1 MSHTLPLDVGVVFA
15 HCSAQ
20 AVAATVGADLLHI
33 KGPAIDQSL
42 LGAGGDLPRR
52 RRSMDADVLVRPR
65 DVGRFIDGMV
75 SAGWRVAYPFED
87 GSPFTHAATMVHP
100 DLPSVD
106 VHRSFPGIYLEPRE
120 AFDRLW
126 RDRTST
132 ELGGIDCS
140 VPAVSAQ
147 RLILLLHA
155 VRSRSRGDI
164 DRVWQTASDAERD
177 AVSLLARE
185 LRSEVALAAA
195 VGELERFRSHRE
207 YDLWRALRD
216 GERSRPRLW
225 LARVRAEPTWRR
237 RVRTAVS
244 LVRPKPARLAREL
257 GHPPTTG
264 DRLRATSK
272 LLRTAVKDVT
282 KGRART
288 VTGRR

>member
-1 MSHTLPLDVGVVFA
+1 MACRVPVRGRIPLHA
-15 HCSAQ
+15 
-20 AVAATVGADLLHI
+20 
-33 KGPAIDQSL
+33 
-42 LGAGGDLPRR
+42 RR
-52 RRSMDADVLVRPR
+52 D
-65 DVGRFIDGMV
+65 
-75 SAGWRVAYPFED
+75 
-87 GSPFTHAATMVHP
+87 
-100 DLPSVD
+100 
-106 VHRSFPGIYLEPRE
+106 